1 MLSFIFSN
9 FNHRTIVIFYFHYF
23 QATQHTAQC
32 VPCFSP
38 FWPLLLLSKLRYIIG
53 SKSKGHCVS
62 QGRQE
67 WLGAGG
73 PWPLIFCGYRIM
85 NRSRN
90 EQPMKKT
97 FLLSTFMQL
106 PTYHMQ
112 SRAALHTRRFNSN
125 FAIFPNSTALAK
137 RQDQT
142 NSGLNKKAKRTLKI
156 ALGLC
161 FFMILSVN
169 VLIVKQQIC
178 FSSLNLQQV
187 IIILWLQSLV

>member
-1 MLSFIFSN
+1 
-9 FNHRTIVIFYFHYF
+9 
-23 QATQHTAQC
+23 
-32 VPCFSP
+32 
-38 FWPLLLLSKLRYIIG
+38 
-53 SKSKGHCVS
+53 
-62 QGRQE
+62 
-67 WLGAGG
+67 
-73 PWPLIFCGYRIM
+73 
-85 NRSRN
+85 
-90 EQPMKKT
+90 MKKT

-187 IIILWLQSLV
+187 IINHTVVVLSLWSENTCSNQSCFGHVCIVQVANHKSLHIKVRHSYTCSQLSKQTND